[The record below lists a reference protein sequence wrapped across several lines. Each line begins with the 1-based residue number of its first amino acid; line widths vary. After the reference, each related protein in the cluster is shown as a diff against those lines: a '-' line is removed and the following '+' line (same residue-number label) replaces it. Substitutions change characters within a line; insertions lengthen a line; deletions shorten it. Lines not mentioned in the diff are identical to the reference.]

1 MFNELFWMAAAG
13 AVGDAASG
21 ETVTLG
27 TILGVVFGGSAVV
40 FLFFLLPIWLLIR
53 CIVREIKNKKKLGAY
68 QVFDHLEGLP
78 IPQHA
83 FCAVGCNKEN
93 LTFYTEETD
102 YHIATERVNRIY
114 VTTLRQPQVVTSGA
128 TTRDWGEDSAGIFG
142 GGRYHTQTKNST
154 VMVDTPCLVV
164 VYETQGGQHRV
175 ILDAT
180 NNKAN
185 AKNFAYK
192 AKKYYTQKHT
202 EQYL

>member
-1 MFNELFWMAAAG
+1 MFNELFWMAAA
-13 AVGDAASG
+13 DAAQG
-21 ETVTLG
+21 TAQTELDPLG
-27 TILGVVFGGSAVV
+27 MIMGISLFVV
-40 FLFFLLPIWLLIR
+40 LPLWLIIR
-53 CIVREIKNKKKLGAY
+53 GIVKSIINKKKLGAY

-142 GGRYHTQTKNST
+142 GGRYHTQTKTST